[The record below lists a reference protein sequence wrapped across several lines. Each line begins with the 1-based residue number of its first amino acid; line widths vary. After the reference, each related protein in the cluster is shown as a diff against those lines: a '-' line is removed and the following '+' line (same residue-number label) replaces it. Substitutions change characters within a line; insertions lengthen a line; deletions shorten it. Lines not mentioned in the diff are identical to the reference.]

1 VENLPDGVSV
11 SIIRPI
17 GDFVLAS
24 ASPRRAEL
32 LRQIGADFLPRAVDL
47 DETPL
52 PAERPEDYV
61 LRLALAK
68 ALAAHSQDGALPV
81 LGADTTVVVDD
92 SILGKPVDEDDAVAM
107 LMALSGR
114 HHQVFT
120 GVAMVDGMRRE
131 TRLSVTDIVFAT
143 LTEAQCRRYWRTGEP
158 TDKAGAYAIQ
168 GLGAV
173 FVTRMSGSYSGVV
186 GLPLLETREL
196 LDLFG
201 IAYWKRIG

>member
-1 VENLPDGVSV
+1 M
-11 SIIRPI
+11 SIIRPTA
-17 GDFVLAS
+17 DFVLAS

-68 ALAAHSQDGALPV
+68 ALAAYSQDGALPV
-81 LGADTTVVVDD
+81 LGADTTVVVDGN
-92 SILGKPVDEDDAVAM
+92 ILGKPRDEDDAVVM

-120 GVAMVDGMRRE
+120 GVAMVDGVRLE
-131 TRLSVTDIVFAT
+131 TRLSVTDIVFAP
-143 LTEAQCRRYWRTGEP
+143 LSEAQCRSYWRTGEP
-158 TDKAGAYAIQ
+158 ADKAGAYAIQ

-186 GLPLLETREL
+186 GLPLLETGEL

>member
-1 VENLPDGVSV
+1 M
-11 SIIRPI
+11 SIAAPAA
-17 GDFVLAS
+17 DFVLAS

-32 LRQIGADFLPRAVDL
+32 LQQIGADFLLRPVDL

-52 PAERPEDYV
+52 AAERPVDYV
-61 LRLALAK
+61 LRLALDK
-68 ALAAHSQDGALPV
+68 ALAAYHQEDSLPV
-81 LGADTTVVVDD
+81 LGADTTVVVDG
-92 SILGKPVDEDDAVAM
+92 SILGKPRDEDDAVAM

-120 GVAMVDGMRRE
+120 GVAMVDRTRRE

-143 LTEAQCRRYWRTGEP
+143 LTEAQCRCYWRTGEP
-158 TDKAGAYAIQ
+158 RDKAGAYAIQ

-173 FVTRMSGSYSGVV
+173 FVTSLSGSYSGVV
-186 GLPLLETREL
+186 GLPLVETREL